1 MTLEESLR
9 DRRKMLILFRIGF
22 WSSMALIGVGCYYI
36 VRDLIG

>member
-1 MTLEESLR
+1 MTLEDVLK

-22 WSSMALIGVGCYYI
+22 WSSMALIGIGCYYI